1 MAGLDSL
8 IENQGFYDYLNHLIS
23 GSVFIIGSEAIA
35 KSCGISLIWK
45 AYEFIG
51 LLNSDN
57 QMNTFLWNVCVI
69 SLWCIVAFLLGVI
82 IQELYGCIYRRTNF
96 VGRAQQD
103 VHTSCQE
110 TNPKDSC
117 ETPCS
122 NICSLQRN
130 ALLQL
135 IQKIK
140 SSCLFCFRLFNKTT
154 IEKCM
159 RNLFEENGPITN
171 KVKLD
176 VYRNLGNDFIKTL
189 PSPNTTIENDAT
201 ASCFFAHCVY
211 YIQIKKQDKKTEKLR
226 DIAGLS
232 ESLSFIFMIFAVA
245 SIVCMPFNIV
255 MLLSYFIM
263 FSIFSIVMDYR
274 TEKAHKNRIRMTLA
288 IYAVGKDEE
297 AHALP

>member
-35 KSCGISLIWK
+35 KSWGISLIWK

-82 IQELYGCIYRRTNF
+82 IQELYGCIYRRTNS
-96 VGRAQQD
+96 VGRTQQD
-103 VHTSCQE
+103 VHTSC
-110 TNPKDSC
+110 
-117 ETPCS
+117 
-122 NICSLQRN
+122 LF
-130 ALLQL
+130 
-135 IQKIK
+135 
-140 SSCLFCFRLFNKTT
+140 SSRLFNKTT

-159 RNLFEENGPITN
+159 KNLFQKNGPITN
-171 KVKLD
+171 ERKLE
-176 VYRNLGNDFIKTL
+176 VYKNLGNDFIKTSISSDL
-189 PSPNTTIENDAT
+189 TIANDEA
-201 ASCFFAHCVY
+201 ASYFFAHCVY
-211 YIQIKKQDKKTEKLR
+211 YIQIKKQNKKTEKLR

-232 ESLSFIFMIFAVA
+232 ESLSFIFMIFAVT
-245 SIVCMPFNIV
+245 SIVCIPFNIV
-255 MLLSYFIM
+255 MFLSYFII

-288 IYAVGKDEE
+288 IYAVEKEEE
-297 AHALP
+297 AHTLP

>member
-35 KSCGISLIWK
+35 KSWGISLICQ

-51 LLNSDN
+51 VLNSDN
-57 QMNTFLWNVCVI
+57 QMNTFLSNVCDI

-82 IQELYGCIYRRTNF
+82 IQELYGCIYRRTNS
-96 VGRAQQD
+96 VGRTQQD

-110 TNPKDSC
+110 TNPKQK
-117 ETPCS
+117 
-122 NICSLQRN
+122 NV
-130 ALLQL
+130 LLQL

-140 SSCLFCFRLFNKTT
+140 FSCLFSSRLFNKTT

-159 RNLFEENGPITN
+159 KNLFQKNGPITN
-171 KVKLD
+171 ERKLE
-176 VYRNLGNDFIKTL
+176 VYKNLGNDFIKTSISSDL
-189 PSPNTTIENDAT
+189 TIANDEA
-201 ASCFFAHCVY
+201 ASYFFAHCVY
-211 YIQIKKQDKKTEKLR
+211 YIQIKKQNKKTEKLR

-232 ESLSFIFMIFAVA
+232 ESLSFIFMIFAVT
-245 SIVCMPFNIV
+245 SIVCIPFNIV
-255 MLLSYFIM
+255 MFLSYFII

-288 IYAVGKDEE
+288 IYAVEKDEE
-297 AHALP
+297 AHTLP